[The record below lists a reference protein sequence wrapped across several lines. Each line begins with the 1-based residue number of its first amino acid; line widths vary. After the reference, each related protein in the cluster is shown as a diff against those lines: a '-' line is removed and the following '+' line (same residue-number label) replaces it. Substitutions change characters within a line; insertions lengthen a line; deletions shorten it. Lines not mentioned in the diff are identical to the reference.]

1 MDLLHEDCEGYIDSL
16 EPENYGRC
24 EKCGE
29 EGLFRVVRE
38 KDDNAFAIFYET
50 GSAAQLLFQSAATT
64 LLLALTMVLTTLHTS
79 EETAR
84 NSSLLFCE
92 IDTNPLPV
100 RYTNPNCS

>member
-38 KDDNAFAIFYET
+38 TDENAFAIFYET
-50 GSAAQLLFQSAATT
+50 GSVAELIFQSAAMS
-64 LLLALTMVLTTLHTS
+64 LLLALTIVLTTLHIS

-84 NSSLLFCE
+84 NSSLLFY
-92 IDTNPLPV
+92 LPFRCV
-100 RYTNPNCS
+100 TIYIGCISM